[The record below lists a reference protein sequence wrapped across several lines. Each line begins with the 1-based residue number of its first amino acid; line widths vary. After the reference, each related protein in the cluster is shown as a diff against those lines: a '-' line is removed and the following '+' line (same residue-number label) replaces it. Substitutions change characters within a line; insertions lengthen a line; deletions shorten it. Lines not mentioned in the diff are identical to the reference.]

1 MSDVL
6 ALPGGIPGLSHVPAW
21 FNDPENW
28 WGEFGLLARIREH
41 LALSGVILVAAII
54 IAFPLGVY
62 IGHTGHGSAAV
73 GGLAN
78 ALRAVPT
85 LGFVILLYVILSTR
99 VVSSLSV
106 PALFERGGLSA
117 FLAALIGLVIL
128 AIPPIL
134 TNTYA
139 GIQAV
144 DPDVRDAAAGM
155 GMTGG
160 QIIRHVEIPCA
171 LPLIFS
177 GLRSATLQVIASVTV
192 VAYVPLVGGL
202 GQLIAQG
209 AQSLTD
215 PQFGYPAMVSAGITV
230 AVLAILIDLVLAG
243 LQRLFV
249 SPGISGRLSPR
260 TSRSRR
266 TTRRPVEG
274 QLADA

>member
-1 MSDVL
+1 MSHDL
-6 ALPGGIPGLSHVPAW
+6 ALPGGIPGLSHVPVW

-28 WGEFGLLARIREH
+28 WGPFGLLARIREQ
-41 LALSGVILVAAII
+41 LALSGVILAAAII
-54 IAFPLGVY
+54 IAFPVGVL
-62 IGHTGHGSAAV
+62 IGHTGRGSAAV

-99 VVSSLSV
+99 VVSTAAVPSL
-106 PALFERGGLSA
+106 FDRGGLSA
-117 FLAALIGLVIL
+117 FLSAVIGLVIL

-160 QIIRHVEIPCA
+160 QIIRQVEIPCA

-177 GLRSATLQVIASVTV
+177 GLRSATLQVIASVIV
-192 VAYVPLVGGL
+192 AAYVPLVGGL

-209 AQSLTD
+209 TQELTD

-243 LQRLFV
+243 IARAV
-249 SPGISGRLSPR
+249 ISPGISGRVPSR
-260 TSRSRR
+260 RSRR
-266 TTRRPVEG
+266 MVGRSLTLDFME
-274 QLADA
+274 DS

>member
-1 MSDVL
+1 MTGML
-6 ALPGGIPGLSHVPAW
+6 ALPGGVPGLSHVPAW

-28 WGEFGLLARIREH
+28 WGPFGLLARIREQ
-41 LALSGVILVAAII
+41 LALSGVILVAAIV

-62 IGHTGHGSAAV
+62 IGHTGHGSAVV

-85 LGFVILLYVILSTR
+85 LGLVILLYVILSTR
-99 VVSSLSV
+99 VISNASV
-106 PALFERGGLSA
+106 PSLFDRGGLSA
-117 FLAALIGLVIL
+117 FLSALIGLVIL
-128 AIPPIL
+128 SIPPIL

-160 QIIRHVEIPCA
+160 QIIRQVEIPCA

-192 VAYVPLVGGL
+192 AAYVPLVGGL
-202 GQLIAQG
+202 GQLISQG
-209 AQSLTD
+209 AQSLNS
-215 PQFGYPAMVSAGITV
+215 PQFGYPAMASAGITV
-230 AVLAILIDLVLAG
+230 ALLAILIDLLLAG
-243 LQRLFV
+243 VQRAAV
-249 SPGISGRLSPR
+249 SPGVSGRFS
-260 TSRSRR
+260 TRS
-266 TTRRPVEG
+266 TRPDRSTRPTVEG